1 MRLLLPLYAH
11 PADDPGSWAAA
22 ASLGRA
28 LSVIVN
34 VHDGPGRGL
43 DPVYVPVLEG
53 LQDQGVELFGYVDLG
68 YGQRP
73 ILEILDDLGRWT
85 RYPGIGGVFFDCA
98 PTGAERAGVVALAG
112 RVARGQGLRTVLL
125 NPGTRPDPVYR
136 GLADGVGI
144 FEGHWRDYQVRGD
157 WGPWRNACHL
167 VYGVPFEDS
176 SAALRL
182 LSGNRARWGMLTDHS
197 DPRPWSR
204 LPRWMDWLAGAG
216 MFR

>member
-22 ASLGRA
+22 ASLGAA
-28 LSVIVN
+28 LTVIVN
-34 VHDGPGRGL
+34 VHDGPGREV
-43 DPVYVPVLEG
+43 DPAYAPVLEE
-53 LQDQGVELFGYVDLG
+53 LKANRVELFGYVDLG

-73 ILEILDDLGRWT
+73 IPEVLEDVVRWT
-85 RYPGIGGVFFDCA
+85 RYPGVRGVFFDCA
-98 PTGAERAGVVALAG
+98 PTGAERAGTVALAG
-112 RVARGQGLRTVLL
+112 RTARRQGLSTVLL

-136 GLADGVGI
+136 DLADGVGT
-144 FEGHWRDYQVRGD
+144 FEGHWSDYQGRAD
-157 WGPWRNACHL
+157 WGHWRNACHL

-182 LSGNRARWGMLTDHS
+182 LSDNRARWGMLTDHS
-197 DPRPWSR
+197 DPLPWSR
-204 LPRWMDWLAGAG
+204 LPSWVDWLAGAG